1 MSVQQLMSKEE
12 LVKKLNA
19 QLQLG
24 VKLPEPK
31 ISKVAIEH
39 EIKASSQY
47 PGWR

>member
-12 LVKKLNA
+12 LVKKLNS

-24 VKLPEPK
+24 GKLSKPE

-39 EIKASSQY
+39 EIKAQSQY
-47 PGWR
+47 FRW